1 MFVFNFVIY
10 MIYWKTKLYFASKIL
25 LNFTLKWD
33 DIKTVITGLLK
44 ANINN
49 HMLNYKRVFP
59 YVKFIHGYRIEQ
71 LITDKVFI
79 LERICLQFYNGHL
92 N

>member
-10 MIYWKTKLYFASKIL
+10 MIYWKTKLYFASEIL

-44 ANINN
+44 ANIIITCLIKKGFSLMKNLS
-49 HMLNYKRVFP
+49 MVIELNS
-59 YVKFIHGYRIEQ
+59 
-71 LITDKVFI
+71 
-79 LERICLQFYNGHL
+79 
-92 N
+92 